1 LVGEV
6 SGLNPDGVTKASY
19 IQEVFLVMKILI
31 TGANGFLGYYLVQQL
46 LDKNFSVIATGKG
59 ECRLPFTD
67 RQNFSYVEM
76 DFTDPFS
83 VHDIFE
89 TTKPD
94 IVVHAGAMSKPDE
107 CEMNQ
112 MKAYLVN
119 VEGTVQLLINAEE
132 LKSFFVFISTD
143 FVFDGDAGMYK
154 EEDAT
159 RPVNYYGRTKLEA
172 EEAVKEYEQDWAI
185 VRTVLVYGKN
195 HTGRANIL
203 SVVKEKLEKGEEY
216 NVVNDQQR
224 TPTYVEDLASGI
236 VAIIEKKATG
246 IFHISGKDILTPY
259 QMAIQTADYLKLDKS
274 LIKKVTAAEFS
285 QAARRPAKT
294 GFIIDKARNEL
305 GFEPLSFEEGLKKT
319 FT

>member
-1 LVGEV
+1 
-6 SGLNPDGVTKASY
+6 
-19 IQEVFLVMKILI
+19 MKILI

-67 RQNFSYVEM
+67 HQNFSYVEM

-83 VHDIFE
+83 VHDVFE
-89 TTKPD
+89 AAKPD
-94 IVVHAGAMSKPDE
+94 IIVHAGAMSKPDE

-112 MKAYLVN
+112 MKAYMVN

-132 LKSFFVFISTD
+132 FKSFFVFVSTD
-143 FVFDGDAGMYK
+143 FVFNGDTGMYK
-154 EEDAT
+154 EEDAP

-172 EEAVKEYEQDWAI
+172 EEAVKEYENGWAI

-203 SVVKEKLEKGEEY
+203 SVVKEKLEQGDEY
-216 NVVNDQQR
+216 SVVDDQQR
-224 TPTYVEDLASGI
+224 TPTYVEDLANAI
-236 VAIIEKKATG
+236 VSIIEKKIAG

-259 QMAIQTADYLKLDKS
+259 QMAIKTADFLGLNKS

-285 QAARRPAKT
+285 QAAKRPAKT
-294 GFIIDKARNEL
+294 GFIIKKARKEL